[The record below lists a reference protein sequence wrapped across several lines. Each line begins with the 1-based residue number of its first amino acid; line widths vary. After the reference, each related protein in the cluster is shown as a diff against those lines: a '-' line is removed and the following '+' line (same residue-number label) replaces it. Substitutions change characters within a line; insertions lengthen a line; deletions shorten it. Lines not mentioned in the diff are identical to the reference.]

1 MYQVMTLLFWNGCA
15 IMISVHVDR
24 NFHVLYSCVVIIF
37 MMFRGCFH
45 FDISVYIMLWLYL
58 YMSWLY
64 MYVLWMYIH
73 VVIVYVRVVDVYT
86 CCGCI
91 FCTVI
96 ICYGISWLRYV
107 VMLSESW
114 HQGKQKLLQ
123 LLRL

>member
-45 FDISVYIMLWLYL
+45 FDISIYIMLWLYLYMLWLYL

-73 VVIVYVRVVDVYT
+73 VVVVYFVR
-86 CCGCI
+86 
-91 FCTVI
+91 
-96 ICYGISWLRYV
+96 
-107 VMLSESW
+107 
-114 HQGKQKLLQ
+114 
-123 LLRL
+123 